1 MQEINRRRAKC
12 LVAVCLTPAQGA
24 SQVRVV
30 RIFNRAAAAL
40 SLVLATFLT
49 CQFAVAQSSSEP
61 IETTAP
67 NEART
72 WWLPE
77 EASTFAGD
85 VDRLFYAVLW
95 MTSIVGIAVMI
106 VLVIF
111 LFKYRYRPDRT
122 ATYIAGN
129 ERLELVWTLIPALL
143 MAGTAAV
150 SQATWGYIK
159 NRQDWP
165 TPEAAVERI
174 KNKEIVVCEVIAR
187 QFNWAFHYPGPDG
200 KLGPRK
206 IELIKQSADLKE
218 VIGLDTEH
226 PDSKDDIVTPEMV
239 VPVNKEVFVYLTSTD
254 VLHSFYLP
262 NFRVKQDAVPG
273 LVGRVWFQATKESID
288 VVGRDGNNPLG
299 VIDIDSGKTIKV
311 TESKPFDIVCAELC
325 GANHFA
331 MRGMLYVV
339 TQEQFD
345 KYVELYGKL
354 QAPADDDF
362 GF

>member
-1 MQEINRRRAKC
+1 M
-12 LVAVCLTPAQGA
+12 
-24 SQVRVV
+24 RVV
-30 RIFNRAAAAL
+30 RILNRTVAAL
-40 SLVLATFLT
+40 TLMLATFLT
-49 CQFAVAQSSSEP
+49 CNFAAAQSSSEADV
-61 IETTAP
+61 TTVP
-67 NEART
+67 NRS

-85 VDRLFYAVLW
+85 IDRLFYVVLW
-95 MTSIVGIAVMI
+95 MTSVIGIAVFV
-106 VLVIF
+106 VLLVF
-111 LFKYRYRPDRT
+111 LVKYRYRPDRT
-122 ATYIAGN
+122 ATYITGN

-143 MAGTAAV
+143 MAATAAV

-165 TPEAAVERI
+165 TVEVATERV
-174 KNKEIVVCEVIAR
+174 KKKEIVVCEVIAR
-187 QFNWAFHYPGPDG
+187 QFNWTFHYPGPDG

-206 IELIKQSADLKE
+206 IELIKQSSDMKQ

-239 VPVNKEVFVYLTSTD
+239 VPVNTEVYVYLTSTD
-254 VLHSFYLP
+254 VLHSFFLP

-273 LVGRVWFQATKESID
+273 LDGRVWFQATKTSQE
-288 VVGRDGNNPLG
+288 VVGKDSNNPLQ
-299 VIDIDSGKTIKV
+299 VIDLDSGRPIKI
-311 TESKPFDIVCAELC
+311 TNSKPFDIVCAELC

-339 TQEQFD
+339 SQEEYEQYLD
-345 KYVELYGKL
+345 LYGKL
-354 QAPADDDF
+354 QAPEDDDF